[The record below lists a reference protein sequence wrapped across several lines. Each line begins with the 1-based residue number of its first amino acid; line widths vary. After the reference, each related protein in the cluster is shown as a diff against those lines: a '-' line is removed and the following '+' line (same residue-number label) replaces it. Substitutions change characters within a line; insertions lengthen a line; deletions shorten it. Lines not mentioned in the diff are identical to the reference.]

1 MLEGLTEA
9 LAVFGPKDPDLIS
22 AAGMA
27 LAACGQAQ
35 LQAHVVAD
43 PRSPLQ
49 DARKLKALQK
59 LQILCEGFDGA
70 AFLKQLDTYEHRAAS
85 DGLLNPRPDVRLAT
99 AQRVV
104 ADGVNTFDLVMAGD
118 TLITQKRVPL
128 GQILGAQAPS
138 QWLQVSDNWVLAAE
152 LATCSRQLGCGPD
165 ALPTLVVCM
174 NLGHCEPGQG
184 YGQAIENS
192 LSPEDVRTVL
202 ALRQWIAQQRR

>member
-1 MLEGLTEA
+1 M
-9 LAVFGPKDPDLIS
+9 FGPKDPDLIS

-35 LQAHVVAD
+35 SQAHVVAD

-49 DARKLKALQK
+49 DARKLQALEK
-59 LQILCEGFDGA
+59 LQILCESFDGA

-85 DGLLNPRPDVRLAT
+85 DGLLNPRPDIRLAT

-128 GQILGAQAPS
+128 DKLLGAHRHS
-138 QWLQVSDNWVLAAE
+138 
-152 LATCSRQLGCGPD
+152 GCKCRITG
-165 ALPTLVVCM
+165 
-174 NLGHCEPGQG
+174 
-184 YGQAIENS
+184 S
-192 LSPEDVRTVL
+192 SPPN
-202 ALRQWIAQQRR
+202 